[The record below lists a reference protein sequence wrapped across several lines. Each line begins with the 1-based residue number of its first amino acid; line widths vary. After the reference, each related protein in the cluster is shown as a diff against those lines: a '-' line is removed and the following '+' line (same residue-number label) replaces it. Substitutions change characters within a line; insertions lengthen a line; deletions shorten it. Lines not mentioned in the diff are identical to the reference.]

1 MSLRGEGAGASRK
14 ETEKSRARQ
23 GRRGERRGGAAAGGR
38 GEERPGTGRRL
49 PNGTRRPKVRFLQ
62 AMRRLATL
70 CFLSLVS
77 ATWAQTPLNRPVPL
91 LKAPAEDSAG
101 AEAARFE
108 AAERALEM
116 GFPSIAEGL
125 FQELA
130 GEPKADRSR
139 AVLGLASALLEEDRP
154 AEAEQALEHQVGGR
168 GSAWHLRAGLAAA
181 QQRRF
186 DGVRTALGQVKV
198 EELAAGDR
206 GWFYFLH
213 GVAADAAGDLGK
225 ARENFEQA
233 ENAAGS
239 EAAKARFAL
248 AREQAR
254 LRASA
259 VNDNVLEDMRR
270 NVERYQ
276 GRKIGYDYAK
286 TYAAMLAATGRK
298 NDAIN
303 VLQRQL
309 MTTPAEEKGATDD
322 FRLLLGLIAGGGEGA
337 GRAALASLLANG
349 SDPMKQRVALQAL
362 ARDATTPAARVQ
374 LRADLDRL
382 LAATPASRIVEDLL
396 AFRAQLALTG
406 KDYAQAEEDARTLL
420 QRFPGS
426 PLKVR
431 ALGVLTS
438 AAWEQRRY
446 RTAADL
452 AGKAAA
458 ELPGGALRAQFNVLV
473 AEAWFRA
480 KDFRT
485 AADAYAAALRETPD
499 GAAAGDLM
507 FQRLL
512 AEIEGGRVAAA
523 EKLLDEL
530 ARQPAFTPE
539 DRWQAEWNLARALQ
553 LGGKTAT
560 AYERVNRLLAA
571 GAPAGALPEELRA
584 RMAWLQAR
592 LSLEAGAPARTLQL
606 VDALAAGSVNLAPA
620 LKMEIGSTAALLKA
634 EALFAL
640 QREPAALAQLQQV
653 RSDFPKSDAA
663 VYSYIVEADHYA
675 KIDQTAEA
683 QRLLTKL
690 ADDFPDN
697 KTYAPLALYQAAL
710 QAERRGQDANYI
722 EANKLIEQLVTR
734 YPRSELVFY
743 ARLKQGDLLRKLNQF
758 PQAQQVYETLVN
770 NFSQHADALIAQL
783 ALAEC
788 HNAQAASDPG
798 HAEAAATLFEHL
810 RDRSDAPLDLRVEA
824 GFNLG
829 YTLMRRGQVARA
841 QQVWWQDVVQ
851 AFLLDAGTAPQL
863 GAKGRY
869 WMARTLLELGGSFE
883 QQAKLE
889 EARNA
894 WSLILQTKLPGEAL
908 ARARLARFNG
918 AEEKP

>member
-1 MSLRGEGAGASRK
+1 
-14 ETEKSRARQ
+14 
-23 GRRGERRGGAAAGGR
+23 
-38 GEERPGTGRRL
+38 
-49 PNGTRRPKVRFLQ
+49 
-62 AMRRLATL
+62 MRRFATL
-70 CFLSLVS
+70 CFLGLVS
-77 ATWAQTPLNRPVPL
+77 VTWAQTPLNRPVPL
-91 LKAPAEDSAG
+91 LTVAGEVSAG
-101 AEAARFE
+101 TEAERFE

-125 FQELA
+125 FEELSVDA
-130 GEPKADRSR
+130 RVDRQR
-139 AVLGLASALLEEDRP
+139 ARLGLASALLEEDRP
-154 AEAEQALEHQVGGR
+154 AEAEKVLEGQQEGR
-168 GSAWHLRAGLAAA
+168 GAAWHLRMGLAAA
-181 QQRRF
+181 QQRHF
-186 DGVRTALGQVKV
+186 DAARHALGEVKA
-198 EELAAGDR
+198 EELTTDDR
-206 GWFYFLH
+206 AWYSFLR
-213 GVAADAAGDLGK
+213 GVVADAAGDLGK
-225 ARENFEQA
+225 AREDFEQA
-233 ENAAGS
+233 EKMAGS
-239 EAAKARFAL
+239 DPAKAQFVL

-254 LRASA
+254 LRANV
-259 VNDNVLEDMRR
+259 VNDNVLEETRR
-270 NVERYQ
+270 NMERYQ

-286 TYAAMLAATGRK
+286 TYAAMLEAAGRK

-309 MTTPAEEKGATDD
+309 LATPAEERGAQDD
-322 FRLLLGLIAGGGEGA
+322 FRLLLGLVAGGAEGA
-337 GRAALASLLANG
+337 GRTALASLVAHG
-349 SDPMKQRVALQAL
+349 SDPLKQRVALRVL
-362 ARDATTPAARVQ
+362 ARDATTAAARAQ
-374 LRADLDRL
+374 LQALLDRL
-382 LAATPASRIVEDLL
+382 IATPTAPAIIEDLL
-396 AFRAQLALTG
+396 VFRAQLALTE
-406 KDYAQAEEDARTLL
+406 KDYARAEEDARTLL

-458 ELPGGALRAQFNVLV
+458 ELPAGALRAQFNVLV

-485 AADAYAAALRETPD
+485 AADAYAAALRETPE
-499 GAAAGDLM
+499 GEAAGDLM

-512 AEIEGGRVAAA
+512 AEIEGGRLETA
-523 EKLLDEL
+523 EKLLDEM

-539 DRWQAEWNLARALQ
+539 ERWQAEWNLARALQ
-553 LGGKTAT
+553 LHGETAA
-560 AYERVNRLLAA
+560 AYARVNRLLAA
-571 GAPAGALPEELRA
+571 KAPTGVLSEELRA
-584 RMAWLQAR
+584 QMAWLQAK
-592 LSLEAGAPARTLQL
+592 LSLEAGEPGRTLEL
-606 VDALAAGSVNLAPA
+606 VDALIASGGTLTPA
-620 LKMEIGSTAALLKA
+620 LQVEIGSTAVLLKA

-640 QREPAALAQLQQV
+640 QREPAALEQLQKV

-675 KIDQTAEA
+675 KLDNTVEA
-683 QRLLTKL
+683 QQLLTKL
-690 ADDFPDN
+690 ADDFPGN

-734 YPRSELVFY
+734 YPRSDLVFY

-758 PQAQQVYETLVN
+758 PQAQQVYESLVN
-770 NFSQHADALIAQL
+770 NFSQHADVLIAQL

-788 HNAQAASDPG
+788 HNAQAANDPG

-810 RDRSDAPLDLRVEA
+810 RDRGDAPLDLRVEA

-829 YTLMRRGQVARA
+829 YTLLRRGQVARA

-851 AFLLDAGTAPQL
+851 AFLLNANQAAEL

-894 WSLILQTKLPGEAL
+894 WSLILQSKLPGEAL
-908 ARARLARFNG
+908 ARARLAKFNPP
-918 AEEKP
+918 EDKP